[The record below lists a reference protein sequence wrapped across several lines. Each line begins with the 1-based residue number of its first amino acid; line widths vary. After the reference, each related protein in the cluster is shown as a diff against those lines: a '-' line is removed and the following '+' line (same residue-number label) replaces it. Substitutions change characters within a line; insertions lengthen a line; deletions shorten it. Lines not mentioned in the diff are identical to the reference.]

1 MTKTPPP
8 PRWSRRWFGE
18 EAVFLSTAIPRALA
32 TAHKRGQGAHDGGEM
47 ETKDAYGTT
56 VFVKQYEELS
66 KAIASVEGARTTR
79 LGRHPLAIYNNFVFY
94 PWRYAADGVT
104 SVRGARF
111 RLPLSFRRK
120 RLFVAHGPNPMQ
132 PALHPDFEMPYVE
145 ELRQAFPEL
154 GAETKLVLIAYAS
167 AVDTGVL
174 NAFWGDAELTASGE
188 VLWHHLSKLPEPS
201 SESGTGGAEGGRTK
215 LGPVP
220 PKPDTSTGGQR
231 FDAGSM
237 PELNF
242 PPRPRPVDAPS
253 SEAEPNTAEADV
265 NELD

>member
-8 PRWSRRWFGE
+8 PRWSRRWFGD
-18 EAVFLSTAIPRALA
+18 EAALVHRHPGRAGHGPQA
-32 TAHKRGQGAHDGGEM
+32 GPGAHDGGEM

-66 KAIASVEGARTTR
+66 KVIASVEGGRTTR
-79 LGRHPLAIYNNFVFY
+79 LGRHPLGIYNDFVFY

-120 RLFVAHGPNPMQ
+120 RLFVAHGPEPMQ

-154 GAETKLVLIAYAS
+154 GDETKLVLIAYAS

-174 NAFWGDAELTASGE
+174 NAFWGDAELTATGE
-188 VLWHHLSKLPEPS
+188 VRWHHLSKLPEPS
-201 SESGTGGAEGGRTK
+201 SDSGTGGTEGGRTK
-215 LGPVP
+215 
-220 PKPDTSTGGQR
+220 
-231 FDAGSM
+231 
-237 PELNF
+237 
-242 PPRPRPVDAPS
+242 PRPRS
-253 SEAEPNTAEADV
+253 AEARHGRGRRAV
-265 NELD
+265 RHGLDAGAALPAPPSPRQRPKQRSRAQHGGGGCK